1 MATYNIRLMDGTRF
15 TDVADHVIFQ
25 MLEQLNV
32 RDIASHETGEILY
45 QSKAAKEEE
54 GVSEDKPIA
63 KVGGITHAS
72 VAVRGVK
79 EYDEPIVLPMAKEW
93 LIVTHA
99 DIPTCS
105 YRTDDENYAMKR
117 FERSV
122 SSKWYD
128 GPFYDEVRLYHNG
141 RVIRAAVLGHE
152 IVL

>member
-15 TDVADHVIFQ
+15 TDVTDHVIFQ

-32 RDIASHETGEILY
+32 QDIASHETGEILY

-54 GVSEDKPIA
+54 VVSEDKPIA
-63 KVGGITHAS
+63 KVGGITRAS
-72 VAVRGVK
+72 VVRGVK
-79 EYDEPIVLPMAKEW
+79 QYDESVVLPMAKEW
-93 LIVTHA
+93 LVVTHA

-105 YRTDDENYAMKR
+105 YRTDDANYATKR

-122 SSKWYD
+122 SSKWYN

-141 RVIRAAVLGHE
+141 RVIRAAVLGQE

>member
-1 MATYNIRLMDGTRF
+1 MESYNVRLMCGAQF
-15 TDVADHVIFQ
+15 TDVPDSVMFQ

-32 RDIASHETGEILY
+32 RDVASYETGEVLY
-45 QSKAAKEEE
+45 QSKAAKAED
-54 GVSEDKPIA
+54 GKVS
-63 KVGGITHAS
+63 GITRAS
-72 VAVRGVK
+72 IAVRGVK

-93 LIVTHA
+93 LIITHA

-105 YRTDDENYAMKR
+105 YRTDDEQYATKR

-122 SSKWYD
+122 SSMWYD